1 MMSANW
7 QQCLMRLLSNV
18 PIRYNI
24 FVLTKDI
31 PENLRSKLSK
41 IDDTFR
47 MSNNA
52 EKKSRRRKLIP
63 PIKRE
68 GMWWRLPIHG
78 SIDSE
83 SYWCDSKN
91 LPRDMRHYYTWLR
104 P

>member
-7 QQCLMRLLSNV
+7 QQCLMQSLSSAL
-18 PIRYNI
+18 IRYNI

-52 EKKSRRRKLIP
+52 EKKFRRRKLIQ

-68 GMWWRLPIHG
+68 GMW
-78 SIDSE
+78 
-83 SYWCDSKN
+83 
-91 LPRDMRHYYTWLR
+91 
-104 P
+104 